1 MAEDLRM
8 AVAESDAEIL
18 ACFAVMRQ
26 LRPHLA
32 DAPSF
37 LAQVRRQ
44 AQQGYRL
51 TAIWRGDQAVAC
63 AGWRLTENTVRG
75 RFVYVDDLVTDEGA
89 RSTGLG
95 DRLFDAL
102 VAEARALGCRAF
114 VLDSGVTNGA
124 AHRFYFRKRMTVSAL
139 HFTLL
144 LDP

>member
-1 MAEDLRM
+1 VPNERIAP
-8 AVAESDAEIL
+8 ASSDAEIL
-18 ACFAVMRQ
+18 ACFAVMKQ
-26 LRPHLA
+26 LRPQLA

-51 TAIWRGDQAVAC
+51 TAIWDGDRAVAC
-63 AGWRLTENTVRG
+63 AGWRLTENLIRG
-75 RFVYVDDLVTDEGA
+75 RFLYVDDLVTDAAA

-102 VAEARALGCRAF
+102 VAEARAQACRAF

-124 AHRFYFRKRMTVSAL
+124 AHRFYFRKRMTASAL

-144 LDP
+144 LD